1 MDRWEDTWMVDG
13 WVVEKTDVGW
23 MNVWERQVGR
33 WMWEW
38 VEGWMDRSVKG
49 RGYKMDR
56 QIDKKIDGWMRLIHF

>member
-1 MDRWEDTWMVDG
+1 MVDG

-56 QIDKKIDGWMRLIHF
+56 QIDKKMDG